1 MTPVDELV
9 TAKAGVTLQ
18 DANHILEK
26 SKKGK
31 LPIINE
37 NGQLDL
43 IGFMVGSYFLIFSQV
58 IWWL

>member
-1 MTPVDELV
+1 MNVFVCTCFLQVMTPVEELT

-18 DANHILEK
+18 EANHILEK

-37 NGQLDL
+37 NG
-43 IGFMVGSYFLIFSQV
+43 IR
-58 IWWL
+58 